1 METKTE
7 GTFEGWVI
15 LEIMGHRK
23 LGGYLKEQ
31 VIAGQA
37 FMRLDVMDAGC
48 KPTAT
53 QFYNPNSIYCITP
66 TTQETAILFGTNH
79 QPAPVQRWE
88 LPGIRAASADFP
100 PEDDESSSEYADDEN
115 EY

>member
-7 GTFEGWVI
+7 GTYEGWVI
-15 LEIMGHRK
+15 LEVMGHRK

-37 FMRLDVMDAGC
+37 FIRIDVVDIEANA
-48 KPTAT
+48 TAT
-53 QFYNPNSIYCITP
+53 QFYNPSSVYCITP
-66 TTQETAILFGTNH
+66 TTQEVAISFGTNH

-88 LPGIRAASADFP
+88 LAALKPSPVDP
-100 PEDDESSSEYADDEN
+100 LEYNDGEDEY
-115 EY
+115 